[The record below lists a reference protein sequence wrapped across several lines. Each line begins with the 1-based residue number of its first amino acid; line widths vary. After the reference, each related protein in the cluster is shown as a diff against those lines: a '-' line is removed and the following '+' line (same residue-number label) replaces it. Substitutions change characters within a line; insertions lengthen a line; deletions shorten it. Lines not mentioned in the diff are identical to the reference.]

1 MSWII
6 FWRQSYLF
14 PWGKIRD
21 YLFGKHLIF
30 CIGLLAIFSTVTY
43 FVSVKWDLVHSVI
56 CSFGFTWFLFSMMI
70 SFIIICIFGF
80 QLFRF
85 FILISFLRK
94 SNTFGITG
102 VSRGIFL
109 FKHYFFC
116 LTSAEQ
122 VSAQFHKCG
131 QRIKNTFFVSCRID
145 FNSSIFGN
153 DAILAALLICC
164 VKGEEKWIWRCV
176 DWCCLLYW
184 WRCGRV
190 TLSEAHIS
198 FFVGERARV
207 EQKKS
212 DINHRLMVFCH
223 GITIV

>member
-1 MSWII
+1 MRLFVRKTFDILYWAACHI
-6 FWRQSYLF
+6 FRC
-14 PWGKIRD
+14 D
-21 YLFGKHLIF
+21 IF
-30 CIGLLAIFSTVTY
+30 CQREMRSCAFCHLLF
-43 FVSVKWDLVHSVI
+43 
-56 CSFGFTWFLFSMMI
+56 WFYMI
-70 SFIIICIFGF
+70 PFLHDDFF
-80 QLFRF
+80 FLFRF

-198 FFVGERARV
+198 FFVGGRAPS
-207 EQKKS
+207 QKK
-212 DINHRLMVFCH
+212 
-223 GITIV
+223 

>member
-30 CIGLLAIFSTVTY
+30 CIGLLAIFSGVTY

-56 CSFGFTWFLFSMMI
+56 CSFGFTWFLSPWWFYLLIIIIDKIFYHYLHFWFSMI
-70 SFIIICIFGF
+70 LFLHFDFLFAQIIHIWDHWCKHRYFSFKHL
-80 QLFRF
+80 LFDQCW
-85 FILISFLRK
+85 
-94 SNTFGITG
+94 TG
-102 VSRGIFL
+102 VSPI
-109 FKHYFFC
+109 
-116 LTSAEQ
+116 SQ
-122 VSAQFHKCG
+122 VWTKD
-131 QRIKNTFFVSCRID
+131 KKYLFFVSCRID

-198 FFVGERARV
+198 FFVGGRAPS
-207 EQKKS
+207 QKK
-212 DINHRLMVFCH
+212 
-223 GITIV
+223 

>member
-1 MSWII
+1 M
-6 FWRQSYLF
+6 
-14 PWGKIRD
+14 IR
-21 YLFGKHLIF
+21 
-30 CIGLLAIFSTVTY
+30 
-43 FVSVKWDLVHSVI
+43 
-56 CSFGFTWFLFSMMI
+56 

-80 QLFRF
+80 PWFCF
-85 FILISFLRK
+85 FILIFFLRK
-94 SNTFGITG
+94 LYTFGITG
-102 VSRGIFL
+102 VSTGIFL
-109 FKHYFFC
+109 SNIFC

-131 QRIKNTFFVSCRID
+131 QRIKNTFFVSCRIY

-164 VKGEEKWIWRCV
+164 GKGEEKWIWRCV

-198 FFVGERARV
+198 FFVGERAL
-207 EQKKS
+207 KK
-212 DINHRLMVFCH
+212 
-223 GITIV
+223 

>member
-1 MSWII
+1 MKTKLLVSLRKNTRLFVRKTFDILYWAACHI
-6 FWRQSYLF
+6 FRC
-14 PWGKIRD
+14 D
-21 YLFGKHLIF
+21 IF
-30 CIGLLAIFSTVTY
+30 CQREMRSCAFCHLLFWFYMIPFSV
-43 FVSVKWDLVHSVI
+43 
-56 CSFGFTWFLFSMMI
+56 MI
-70 SFIIICIFGF
+70 SFFKICIFGF
-80 QLFRF
+80 QFSVSSFWFSFCANQTHLGSLVLAEEF
-85 FILISFLRK
+85 FFQTHI
-94 SNTFGITG
+94 
-102 VSRGIFL
+102 
-109 FKHYFFC
+109 FC

-131 QRIKNTFFVSCRID
+131 QRIKNTFFVSCRIY

-198 FFVGERARV
+198 FFVGGRAPS
-207 EQKKS
+207 QKK
-212 DINHRLMVFCH
+212 
-223 GITIV
+223 